1 MKRKAFFFITLSF
14 VLWRILLFLPL
25 WAAEHNLN
33 YRSGYEYTSIAKA
46 TEPTTFNILD
56 KFFLSPWA
64 NFDGIHY
71 LFIAGN
77 GYTNNYGFF
86 PAYPL
91 TIRIASILFGANSS
105 FDLAY
110 FFSAFFVSNIAFFLS
125 LIVFYKLLSLDYNEK
140 QTKQTLFALIV
151 FPTSFFFGSLYSES
165 LFLLFLFLSF
175 YFARKKQWA
184 LASIFGIFLTL
195 TRLVGI
201 CIFPVLFYE
210 YFIVNKQPL
219 KKFIQSGIWT
229 VPFGLIGYSIY
240 NYFMKGDFLYFI
252 HAQGNFLNNRSV
264 DTIVLFPQTIYRY
277 IKILITN
284 SNAQF
289 EWWIALLELGSFV
302 FVIIALYVAWKKK
315 VRRSYIIFSL
325 LAVLVPASSGTF
337 SALPRYILVAFPML
351 IVIGLFSGKLLK
363 TLYFSISIVLLA
375 ILLFFFSK
383 GYFIA

>member
-1 MKRKAFFFITLSF
+1 MERKSLVFVTIAFIS
-14 VLWRILLFLPL
+14 WRLLLFIPL
-25 WAAEHNLN
+25 FASDQKLS
-33 YRSGYEYTSIAKA
+33 YRSGYEYTSISKA
-46 TEPTTFNILD
+46 TKPETYKVLN
-56 KFFLSPWA
+56 KFFLAPWA

-77 GYTNNYGFF
+77 GYTNNFGFF
-86 PAYPL
+86 PAYPF
-91 TIRIASILFGANSS
+91 SIKIVSIFFGANTP

-110 FFSAFFVSNIAFFLS
+110 FLSAFFISNIAFFLS

-140 QTKQTLFALIV
+140 QTKQALLAFLV

-175 YFARKKQWA
+175 YFARKKQWV

-201 CIFPVLFYE
+201 CIFPVLLYE
-210 YFIVNKQPL
+210 YFIVAKQPL
-219 KKFIQSGIWT
+219 KKLPQTGLWMI
-229 VPFGLIGYSIY
+229 PFGLIGYSIY
-240 NYFMKGDFLYFI
+240 NYIAQKDFFYFI
-252 HAQGNFLNNRSV
+252 HAQGNFANNRSV
-264 DTIVLFPQTIYRY
+264 DSIVLFPQTIYRY
-277 IKILITN
+277 IKILVTN

-302 FVIIALYVAWKKK
+302 FVVVALYIAWKKK
-315 VRRSYIIFSL
+315 VRLSYTLFSL
-325 LAVLVPASSGTF
+325 IAVLIPVSTGTF
-337 SALPRYILVAFPML
+337 SSLPRYILVAFPMF
-351 IVIGLFSGKLLK
+351 IVIGLLSNKLLK
-363 TLYFSISIVLLA
+363 TLYFSISIVLLF

>member
-1 MKRKAFFFITLSF
+1 MFIP
-14 VLWRILLFLPL
+14 VWG
-25 WAAEHNLN
+25 AEQKLN
-33 YRSGYEYTSIAKA
+33 YRSGYEYTNIVKS
-46 TEPTTFNILD
+46 TDPVTYNILN
-56 KFFLSPWA
+56 KTFLAPWA

-77 GYTNNYGFF
+77 GYTNNLGFF
-86 PAYPL
+86 PLYPS
-91 TIRIASILFGANSS
+91 TIKVVSMIFGTHTP

-125 LIVFYKLLSLDYNEK
+125 LIVFHKLLSLDYNEK
-140 QTKQTLFALIV
+140 QTKQTLFALLV

-201 CIFPVLFYE
+201 CIFPVLLYE

-229 VPFGLIGYSIY
+229 VPFGLIAYSIY
-240 NYFMKGDFLYFI
+240 NYIMKGDFLYFI

-277 IKILITN
+277 IKIIITN
-284 SNAQF
+284 PQTQF

-302 FVIIALYVAWKKK
+302 FVIIAFYVAWKKK

-325 LAVLVPASSGTF
+325 LAVLIPASTGTF
-337 SALPRYILVAFPML
+337 SALPRYILVAFPMF
-351 IVIGLFSGKLLK
+351 IVIGLSSSKLK
-363 TLYFSISIVLLA
+363 VFYFTISAVILF